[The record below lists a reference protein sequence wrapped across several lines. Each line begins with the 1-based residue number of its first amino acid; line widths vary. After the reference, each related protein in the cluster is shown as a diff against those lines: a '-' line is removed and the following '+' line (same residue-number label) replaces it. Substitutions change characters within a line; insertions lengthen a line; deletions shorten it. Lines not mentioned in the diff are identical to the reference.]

1 MIHIFEDESLN
12 PEPRQTNE
20 FVFRTLSIEC
30 DRYTDLPSCRGGIDI
45 PNLLTSLS
53 LSFCF
58 ATMLSQRKKIHD
70 RRYNL

>member
-1 MIHIFEDESLN
+1 MIHLFEDESLN